1 MPIGRFLFLAGTTYS
16 IRTGLPMDYFYFCQ
30 ATEPLSLAGEAV
42 FMGTDVTHQADLR
55 TEAF

>member
-1 MPIGRFLFLAGTTYS
+1 
-16 IRTGLPMDYFYFCQ
+16 MDYFYFCQ